1 MTVRVVHCG
10 TGLTG
15 REALRAII
23 EDPALE
29 LVGQYVST
37 AAKHG
42 VDAGELCGL
51 PSTGVT
57 ATSSLDEV
65 VALGAD
71 CLCYAGSTVGRELE
85 AATEIAQFLRA
96 GTNVVTFALVAMCYP
111 PTSPPELKAVIDA
124 ACAAGGTSIYAS
136 GTEPGAMSL
145 NVPAALLTMGG
156 VITGYRM
163 EIHAMDLATSY
174 PVEEVLR
181 ESMGFGKPDGFAP
194 PRIAGGDVQR
204 HWRPVVHFVADL
216 IGAELDDLRV
226 DWDTA
231 CTPVDLDTPIGTI
244 PARTICAYRW
254 QLSGVVDGRKV
265 VSVEYIANITRDAFM
280 PEAWPRLPSGM
291 RGGLVYVIEGRPAYR
306 GVLSVDPM
314 PGERLNGSIPMTAL
328 AATNAIPAVVAAPP
342 GHLGPTDLPHYTTRR
357 VGGGAD

>member
-1 MTVRVVHCG
+1 MTIRVVHCG

-71 CLCYAGSTVGRELE
+71 CLCYAGSTVGR
-85 AATEIAQFLRA
+85 
-96 GTNVVTFALVAMCYP
+96 
-111 PTSPPELKAVIDA
+111 ELKAVIDA

-342 GHLGPTDLPHYTTRR
+342 GHLGP
-357 VGGGAD
+357 